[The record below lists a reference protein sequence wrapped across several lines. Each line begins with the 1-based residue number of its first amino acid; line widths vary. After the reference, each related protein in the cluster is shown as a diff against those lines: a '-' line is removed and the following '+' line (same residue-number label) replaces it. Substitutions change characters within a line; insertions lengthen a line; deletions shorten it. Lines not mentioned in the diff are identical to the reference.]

1 MKHCPACRSTNV
13 RRSGCSHE
21 ETLTHAFQSP
31 YRCQECNTR
40 FWVLS
45 RKTRIGA
52 FVVGALSTVLLLV
65 VGGTL
70 LHGGELSGVAA
81 TGSTL
86 PIDGIS
92 VSSSAALPNISI
104 TPTTNN

>member
-1 MKHCPACRSTNV
+1 MKQCPVCRSTNV

-21 ETLTHAFQSP
+21 ETSTHAFQSP

-70 LHGGELSGVAA
+70 LHGSDSPGAVAA
-81 TGSTL
+81 GSNV

-92 VSSSAALPNISI
+92 MSSSTSLPDVSI
-104 TPTTNN
+104 TPTGNN